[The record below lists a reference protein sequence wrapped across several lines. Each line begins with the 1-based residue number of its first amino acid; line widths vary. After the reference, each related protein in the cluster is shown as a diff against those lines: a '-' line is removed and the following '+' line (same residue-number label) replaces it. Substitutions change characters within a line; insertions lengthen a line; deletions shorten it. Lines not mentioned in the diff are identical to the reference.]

1 MPMSGIPRSEALLIW
16 SPARTP
22 KPLVDKI
29 HADVVAALNAP
40 DLRKS
45 FEDKDIIPG
54 ANSAEEFGQFIQK
67 EVAKWRDLAAKVG
80 ITAE

>member
-1 MPMSGIPRSEALLIW
+1 
-16 SPARTP
+16 
-22 KPLVDKI
+22 VDKI

-54 ANSAEEFGQFIQK
+54 GNSTEEFGQFIQTDITRWK
-67 EVAKWRDLAAKVG
+67 ALARERK
-80 ITAE
+80 ISLDE